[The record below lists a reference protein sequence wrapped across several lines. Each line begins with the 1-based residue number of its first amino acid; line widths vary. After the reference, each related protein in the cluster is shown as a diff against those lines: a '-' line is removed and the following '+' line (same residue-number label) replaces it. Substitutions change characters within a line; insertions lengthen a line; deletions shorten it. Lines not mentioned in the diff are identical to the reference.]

1 MQRLRGSRRAVTLG
15 QIEEDPAVTIEDL
28 LEKAKSLEAKIATAE
43 GDARYALHQELH
55 RALEN
60 IRAKGGTVPA
70 HLRNLD
76 LELVDEE
83 VEDSFDNMPV

>member
-1 MQRLRGSRRAVTLG
+1 M
-15 QIEEDPAVTIEDL
+15 TIEDL
-28 LEKAKSLEAKIATAE
+28 LKQADALEAKIATAE
-43 GDARYALHQELH
+43 GEARYELHQQLH

-60 IRAKGGTVPA
+60 IRAKGGTVPS

>member
-1 MQRLRGSRRAVTLG
+1 MT
-15 QIEEDPAVTIEDL
+15 IEELI
-28 LEKAKSLEAKIATAE
+28 EKANALEAQISGAT
-43 GDARYALHQELH
+43 GDARYELHQELH

-60 IRAKGGTVPA
+60 IRSKGGSVPA
-70 HLRNLD
+70 HLRELD

>member
-1 MQRLRGSRRAVTLG
+1 MTVNEWLAQ
-15 QIEEDPAVTIEDL
+15 
-28 LEKAKSLEAKIATAE
+28 AKDLEAKIANSV
-43 GDARYALHQELH
+43 GDARYELHQQLH

-60 IRAKGGTVPA
+60 IRVHGGSVPA

-83 VEDSFDNMPV
+83 VEDSFDNMPI

>member
-1 MQRLRGSRRAVTLG
+1 VCGDCRAVTLG
-15 QIEEDPAVTIEDL
+15 QLEEEPAVTIEDL
-28 LEKAKSLEAKIATAE
+28 LEKANALAAQIATAE
-43 GDARYALHQELH
+43 GEARYELHQELH

-70 HLRNLD
+70 RLHSLD

>member
-1 MQRLRGSRRAVTLG
+1 M
-15 QIEEDPAVTIEDL
+15 TIVEL
-28 LEKAKSLEAKIATAE
+28 IEKANALEAKIADAT
-43 GDARYALHQELH
+43 GDERYELHQELH

-60 IRAKGGTVPA
+60 IRAKGGSVPS

>member
-1 MQRLRGSRRAVTLG
+1 M
-15 QIEEDPAVTIEDL
+15 TIEDL
-28 LEKAKSLEAKIATAE
+28 LEKANALEAKIAMAE
-43 GDARYALHQELH
+43 GDARYELHQELH

-70 HLRNLD
+70 HLRTLD

-83 VEDSFDNMPV
+83 VEDSFDNMPI

>member
-1 MQRLRGSRRAVTLG
+1 M
-15 QIEEDPAVTIEDL
+15 TIVEL
-28 LEKAKSLEAKIATAE
+28 IEKANALEAKIAKAT
-43 GDARYALHQELH
+43 GDERYELHQELH

-60 IRAKGGTVPA
+60 IRAKGGKVPS